1 MGGNPVGAVSVEI
14 AITPS
19 AEDADISFIDD
30 VDSLGSTEV
39 MLGCGNDNPY

>member
-1 MGGNPVGAVSVEI
+1 MGAIRVEI
-14 AITPS
+14 ATTPS
-19 AEDADISFIDD
+19 AEDADISFVDD

>member
-1 MGGNPVGAVSVEI
+1 MGAIPVEI

-19 AEDADISFIDD
+19 AEDVDISFIDD